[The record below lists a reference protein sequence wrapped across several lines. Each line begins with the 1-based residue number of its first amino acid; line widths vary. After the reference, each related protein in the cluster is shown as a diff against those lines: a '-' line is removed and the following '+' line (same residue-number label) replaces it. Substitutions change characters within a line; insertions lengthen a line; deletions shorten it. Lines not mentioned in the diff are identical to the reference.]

1 MFRGLIQLVVRALGV
16 PGRHHSVGARGE
28 AAAAVFLREKGYSI
42 LARNVWMNFG
52 EADLVAR
59 DPGDVRGPTL
69 VVVEVKAR
77 VRRADVGGKSGEIRP
92 EASVTARKK
101 AKLRRLAS
109 ALAEANGGGPRR
121 VDVIAVEY
129 PMTAPGV
136 LGEPT
141 IRHFVD
147 AVRGR

>member
-1 MFRGLIQLVVRALGV
+1 MLRGLISLVARAVGM
-16 PGRHHSVGARGE
+16 PGAGGSVGARGE
-28 AAAAVFLREKGYSI
+28 AAAAAYLRGKGYAI
-42 LARNVWMNFG
+42 LARNVWMKFG

-69 VVVEVKAR
+69 VVIEVKSR
-77 VRRADVGGKSGEIRP
+77 VRRAEAAGKSVGVMP
-92 EASVTARKK
+92 EASVTARKR
-101 AKLRRLAS
+101 AKLRRLAG
-109 ALAEANGGGPRR
+109 ALAQANGGGPRR
-121 VDVIAVEY
+121 IDVVAVEY
-129 PMTAPGV
+129 PMTASGV